1 MTTTQDIA
9 LKWTCDRCGVA
20 VSRIHGERVPLPE
33 TWIDS
38 AEGCYCLGCRR
49 ERAADAALE
58 ETTECD
64 RGTRAKLRRST
75 LIEFEVQRVPD
86 RSNNVIAK
94 ACRTTPAAVAAVR
107 RRLEPA
113 AGDRP

>member
-1 MTTTQDIA
+1 MTTTPNTA

-20 VSRIHGERVPLPE
+20 ESRMHGERVPLPD
-33 TWIDS
+33 TWVDS

-58 ETTECD
+58 TTAEGD
-64 RGTRAKLRRST
+64 RGARAKLRRAT
-75 LIEFEVQRVPD
+75 LIQFEVQRTPD
-86 RSNNVIAK
+86 STNNTIAK

-107 RRLEPA
+107 RDLDPVEEAR
-113 AGDRP
+113 

>member
-1 MTTTQDIA
+1 MTVA
-9 LKWTCDRCGVA
+9 LATARKWTCDRCGVA
-20 VSRIHGERVPLPE
+20 VSRMHGERVPLPD

-58 ETTECD
+58 EATECD
-64 RGTRAKLRRST
+64 RGDRAKLRRAT
-75 LIEFEVQRVPD
+75 LIQFEVQRVPD

-107 RRLEPA
+107 RRLDPVE
-113 AGDRP
+113 GQ